1 MDLNL
6 DGQTA
11 LITGGSKGI
20 GRAVAERFAAEG
32 CDVHLV
38 ARTQADLD
46 VTKAVIEQAHGV
58 AVTTHA
64 LDLST
69 SRSVDHLAEVCAQVP
84 ILVNN
89 AGAIPAGNVA
99 AVDEARWRAAWDLK
113 VFGYINMTRAFLG
126 LMAARG
132 QGVIVNVIG
141 LAGEKPDAGYV
152 AGSAGNAAL
161 MAFTR
166 AVGGT
171 SLEDGVRVVAVNPGA
186 VETDRLVSLM
196 RTRAEDQFGD
206 AERWRELTSRL
217 PLGRPASVQEV
228 ADMVVFLA
236 SERAAYIS
244 GTVITI
250 DGGHAAR
257 GSAT

>member
-6 DGQTA
+6 TGQTA

-46 VTKAVIEQAHGV
+46 TTKAVIEQAHGV

-64 LDLST
+64 LDLAT
-69 SRSVDHLAEVCAQVP
+69 SRNVDHLAEVCAQVP

-89 AGAIPAGNVA
+89 AGASPAGNVA

-113 VFGYINMTRAFLG
+113 VFGYINMTRAFLS

-132 QGVIVNVIG
+132 HGVIVNVIG

-152 AGSAGNAAL
+152 A
-161 MAFTR
+161 
-166 AVGGT
+166 
-171 SLEDGVRVVAVNPGA
+171 
-186 VETDRLVSLM
+186 
-196 RTRAEDQFGD
+196 
-206 AERWRELTSRL
+206 
-217 PLGRPASVQEV
+217 
-228 ADMVVFLA
+228 
-236 SERAAYIS
+236 
-244 GTVITI
+244 
-250 DGGHAAR
+250 DGGEGR
-257 GSAT
+257 LGLSVGIV

>member
-6 DGQTA
+6 TGQTA

-32 CDVHLV
+32 CNLHLV
-38 ARTQADLD
+38 ARTAADLD
-46 VTKAVIEQAHGV
+46 LAKSVIEQAHDV

-64 LDLST
+64 LDLAT
-69 SRSVDHLAEVCAQVP
+69 SRSVDHLAEVCSEVP

-89 AGAIPAGNVA
+89 AGAIPAGNLA
-99 AVDEARWRAAWDLK
+99 AIDEARWRAAWDLK
-113 VFGYINMTRAFLG
+113 VFGYINMTRAFLA

-132 QGVIVNVIG
+132 HGAIVNVIG
-141 LAGEKPDAGYV
+141 LAGEKPDSGYV
-152 AGSAGNAAL
+152 AGSTGNASL

-166 AVGGT
+166 AVGGA

-186 VETDRLVSLM
+186 VETDRLVTLM
-196 RTRAEDQFGD
+196 RTRAEDQLGD
-206 AERWRELTSRL
+206 AERWRELLGRL
-217 PLGRPASVQEV
+217 PLGRAATVQEV

-257 GSAT
+257 GSST

>member
-1 MDLNL
+1 MDINL
-6 DGQTA
+6 TGQTA

-69 SRSVDHLAEVCAQVP
+69 SRSVDHLAEVCQQVP

-99 AVDEARWRAAWDLK
+99 AVDEARWRAAWDL
-113 VFGYINMTRAFLG
+113 
-126 LMAARG
+126 
-132 QGVIVNVIG
+132 
-141 LAGEKPDAGYV
+141 
-152 AGSAGNAAL
+152 
-161 MAFTR
+161 
-166 AVGGT
+166 
-171 SLEDGVRVVAVNPGA
+171 
-186 VETDRLVSLM
+186 
-196 RTRAEDQFGD
+196 
-206 AERWRELTSRL
+206 
-217 PLGRPASVQEV
+217 
-228 ADMVVFLA
+228 
-236 SERAAYIS
+236 
-244 GTVITI
+244 
-250 DGGHAAR
+250 
-257 GSAT
+257 